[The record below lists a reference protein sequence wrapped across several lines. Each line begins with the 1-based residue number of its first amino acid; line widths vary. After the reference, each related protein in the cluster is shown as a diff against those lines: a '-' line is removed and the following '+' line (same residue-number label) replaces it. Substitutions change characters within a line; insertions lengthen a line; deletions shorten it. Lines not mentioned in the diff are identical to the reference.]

1 MVSYRQ
7 SEKRRRENDHLLL
20 KVWDKQMK
28 STRKKCLAILPI
40 PALLICA
47 LAFSF
52 GAYAAEEEPSPLNK
66 GTLFTEA
73 ERDLDALSD
82 LSGSRHITVRDGQ
95 DVDIGGAGI
104 WIIDGMASDVTIS
117 VAAPEDAVVYLL
129 LKGLRIENRDRPCIY
144 VGSAG
149 KVYLIPTGSSK
160 LTVSKA
166 FRKDSDRKANA
177 VIYSCTD
184 LTLRGE
190 APLIINSSKNGIVCR
205 DKLRFLG
212 GEYAITAGSKAVA
225 ADDAIWIAGGDF
237 RLKAETDGLHAEN
250 EDDNMQGSIY
260 IGGGSFDIDVADD
273 AIHGQTM
280 VQIDDGR
287 LTIVADEGIESTRVL
302 INGGEM
308 DIRATGDGINAGRK
322 SDAYRPKIEITGGSV
337 TVTMDGKD
345 PDAIDS
351 NADLV
356 ISGGTVNVSGA
367 GIDWDGE
374 LNFTGGTVI
383 IEGETVSEIPNA
395 STHRRDDTG
404 AKRNI

>member
-1 MVSYRQ
+1 
-7 SEKRRRENDHLLL
+7 
-20 KVWDKQMK
+20 MK
-28 STRKKCLAILPI
+28 STRKKRLAIVLI
-40 PALLICA
+40 PALFICA
-47 LAFSF
+47 SAFGF
-52 GAYAAEEEPSPLNK
+52 GAYAAAEEPSPLNK
-66 GTLFTEA
+66 GALFTEA

-82 LSGSRHITVRDGQ
+82 LSGSKHITVRDGQ
-95 DVDIGGAGI
+95 DVEIGGAGI
-104 WIIDGMASDVTIS
+104 WIIDGMASDVTVS
-117 VAAPEDAVVYLL
+117 VDAPEDAVVYLL
-129 LKGLRIENRDRPCIY
+129 LKDLRIENRDRPCIY

-149 KVYLIPTGSSK
+149 KVYLIPTGGSR

-166 FRKDSDRKANA
+166 FRKDPDRKANA

-212 GEYAITAGSKAVA
+212 GEYVITAGSKAVA
-225 ADDAIWIAGGDF
+225 ADNAIWIAGGDF
-237 RLKAETDGLHAEN
+237 RMKAETDGFHAEN
-250 EDDNMQGSIY
+250 KDDMQGSIY

-273 AIHGQTM
+273 AVHGQPM

-287 LTIVADEGIESTRVL
+287 LSIAANEGIESTRVL
-302 INGGEM
+302 INGGEL
-308 DIRATGDGINAGRK
+308 DIRATGDGINAGKK

-356 ISGGTVNVSGA
+356 ISGGTVSVSGA

-374 LNFTGGTVI
+374 LDFTGGTVI

-395 STHRRDDTG
+395 NTNKPDETG
-404 AKRNI
+404 AKRKK

>member
-1 MVSYRQ
+1 MKQLR
-7 SEKRRRENDHLLL
+7 KNRLALLL
-20 KVWDKQMK
+20 
-28 STRKKCLAILPI
+28 I

-47 LAFSF
+47 SAFGL
-52 GAYAAEEEPSPLNK
+52 GAYTASERPSPLK
-66 GTLFTEA
+66 EDARFAEA
-73 ERDLDALSD
+73 ERDLEALAD
-82 LSGSRHITVRDGQ
+82 LSGAKSVTVRDGQ
-95 DVDIGGAGI
+95 DAVIAEAGI
-104 WIIDGMASDVTIS
+104 WIIDGAASEVTVDVE
-117 VAAPEDAVVYLL
+117 APEDAVVYLL

-149 KVYLIPTGSSK
+149 RVYLVSVSDSR

-166 FRKDSDRKANA
+166 FRKDSGRKANA
-177 VIYSCTD
+177 VIYSRTD
-184 LTLRGE
+184 LTLHGE
-190 APLIINSSKNGIVCR
+190 APLTVDSPKNGIVCK

-225 ADDAIWIAGGDF
+225 ADNAIWIAGGDF
-237 RLKAETDGLHAEN
+237 RLKAKTDGLHAEN
-250 EDDNMQGSIY
+250 ENDGRQGSIY

-273 AIHGQTM
+273 GIHGQTM

-287 LTIVADEGIESTRVL
+287 LAITADEGIESTWVL

-308 DIRATGDGINAGRK
+308 DIHATGDGINAGRK
-322 SDAYRPKIEITGGSV
+322 SVAYRPKIEINGGSV
-337 TVTMDGKD
+337 TVVMDGED

-374 LNFTGGTVI
+374 LFFTGGTVI
-383 IEGETVSEIPNA
+383 IEGEKVSKIPNT
-395 STHRRDDTG
+395 STHRLDDKKG
-404 AKRNI
+404 

>member
-1 MVSYRQ
+1 
-7 SEKRRRENDHLLL
+7 
-20 KVWDKQMK
+20 MK
-28 STRKKCLAILPI
+28 STRKKRLAIVLI
-40 PALLICA
+40 PALFICA
-47 LAFSF
+47 SAFGF
-52 GAYAAEEEPSPLNK
+52 GAYAAAEEPSPLNK
-66 GTLFTEA
+66 GALFTEA

-82 LSGSRHITVRDGQ
+82 LSGSKHITVRDGQ
-95 DVDIGGAGI
+95 DVEIGGAGI
-104 WIIDGMASDVTIS
+104 WIIDGMASDVTVS
-117 VAAPEDAVVYLL
+117 VDAPEDAVVYLL
-129 LKGLRIENRDRPCIY
+129 LKDLRIENRDRPCIY

-149 KVYLIPTGSSK
+149 KVYLIPAGGSK

-166 FRKDSDRKANA
+166 FRKDPDRKANA

-212 GEYAITAGSKAVA
+212 GEYVITAGSKAVA
-225 ADDAIWIAGGDF
+225 ADNAIWIAGGDF
-237 RLKAETDGLHAEN
+237 RMKAETDGFHAEN
-250 EDDNMQGSIY
+250 KDNMQGSIY

-273 AIHGQTM
+273 AVHGQTM

-287 LTIVADEGIESTRVL
+287 LSIAADEGIESTRVL
-302 INGGEM
+302 INGGEL
-308 DIRATGDGINAGRK
+308 DIRATGDGINAGKK

-356 ISGGTVNVSGA
+356 ISGGTVSVSGA

-374 LNFTGGTVI
+374 LDFTGGTVI

-395 STHRRDDTG
+395 NTNKPDETG
-404 AKRNI
+404 AKRKK

>member
-1 MVSYRQ
+1 
-7 SEKRRRENDHLLL
+7 
-20 KVWDKQMK
+20 MK
-28 STRKKCLAILPI
+28 STRKKRLAIVLI
-40 PALLICA
+40 PALFICA
-47 LAFSF
+47 SAFGF
-52 GAYAAEEEPSPLNK
+52 GAYAAAEEPSPLNK
-66 GTLFTEA
+66 GALFTEA

-82 LSGSRHITVRDGQ
+82 LSGSKHITVRDGQ
-95 DVDIGGAGI
+95 DVEIGGAGI
-104 WIIDGMASDVTIS
+104 WIIDGMASDVTVS
-117 VAAPEDAVVYLL
+117 VDAPEDAVVYLL
-129 LKGLRIENRDRPCIY
+129 LKNLRIENRDRPCIY

-149 KVYLIPTGSSK
+149 KVYLIPTGGSK

-166 FRKDSDRKANA
+166 FRKDHDRKANA

-212 GEYAITAGSKAVA
+212 GEYVITAGSKAVA
-225 ADDAIWIAGGDF
+225 ADNAIWIAGGDF
-237 RLKAETDGLHAEN
+237 RIKAETDGFHAEN
-250 EDDNMQGSIY
+250 KDDMQGSIY

-273 AIHGQTM
+273 AVHGQTM

-287 LTIVADEGIESTRVL
+287 LSIAADEGIESTRVL
-302 INGGEM
+302 INGGEL
-308 DIRATGDGINAGRK
+308 DIRATGDGINAGKK

-356 ISGGTVNVSGA
+356 ISGGTVSVSGA

-374 LNFTGGTVI
+374 LDFTGGTVI

-395 STHRRDDTG
+395 NTNKPDETG
-404 AKRNI
+404 AKRKK

>member
-1 MVSYRQ
+1 
-7 SEKRRRENDHLLL
+7 
-20 KVWDKQMK
+20 MK
-28 STRKKCLAILPI
+28 STRKKRLAIVLI
-40 PALLICA
+40 PALFICA
-47 LAFSF
+47 SAFGF
-52 GAYAAEEEPSPLNK
+52 GAYAAAEEPSPLNK
-66 GTLFTEA
+66 GALFTEA

-82 LSGSRHITVRDGQ
+82 LSGSKHITVRDGQ
-95 DVDIGGAGI
+95 DVEIGGAGI
-104 WIIDGMASDVTIS
+104 WIIDGMASDVTVS
-117 VAAPEDAVVYLL
+117 VDAPEDAVVYLL
-129 LKGLRIENRDRPCIY
+129 LKDLRIENRDRPCIY

-149 KVYLIPTGSSK
+149 KVYLIPTGGSK

-166 FRKDSDRKANA
+166 FRKDPDRKANA

-190 APLIINSSKNGIVCR
+190 ATLIINSSKNGIVCR

-212 GEYAITAGSKAVA
+212 GEYVITAGSKAVA
-225 ADDAIWIAGGDF
+225 ADNAIWIAGGDF
-237 RLKAETDGLHAEN
+237 RMKAETDGFHAEN
-250 EDDNMQGSIY
+250 KDDMQGSIY

-273 AIHGQTM
+273 AVHGQTM

-287 LTIVADEGIESTRVL
+287 LSIAADEGIESTRVL
-302 INGGEM
+302 INGGEL
-308 DIRATGDGINAGRK
+308 DIRATGDGINAGKK

-356 ISGGTVNVSGA
+356 ISGGTVSVSGA

-374 LNFTGGTVI
+374 LDFTGGTVI

-395 STHRRDDTG
+395 NTNKPDETG
-404 AKRNI
+404 AKRKK

>member
-52 GAYAAEEEPSPLNK
+52 GAYAAEEEPSPLSK

-117 VAAPEDAVVYLL
+117 VDAPEDAVVYLL

-177 VIYSCTD
+177 VIYSW
-184 LTLRGE
+184 LR
-190 APLIINSSKNGIVCR
+190 
-205 DKLRFLG
+205 
-212 GEYAITAGSKAVA
+212 
-225 ADDAIWIAGGDF
+225 
-237 RLKAETDGLHAEN
+237 
-250 EDDNMQGSIY
+250 
-260 IGGGSFDIDVADD
+260 
-273 AIHGQTM
+273 
-280 VQIDDGR
+280 
-287 LTIVADEGIESTRVL
+287 
-302 INGGEM
+302 
-308 DIRATGDGINAGRK
+308 
-322 SDAYRPKIEITGGSV
+322 
-337 TVTMDGKD
+337 
-345 PDAIDS
+345 
-351 NADLV
+351 
-356 ISGGTVNVSGA
+356 
-367 GIDWDGE
+367 
-374 LNFTGGTVI
+374 
-383 IEGETVSEIPNA
+383 
-395 STHRRDDTG
+395 
-404 AKRNI
+404 

>member
-1 MVSYRQ
+1 
-7 SEKRRRENDHLLL
+7 
-20 KVWDKQMK
+20 MK
-28 STRKKCLAILPI
+28 STRKKRLAIVLI
-40 PALLICA
+40 PALFICA
-47 LAFSF
+47 SAFGF
-52 GAYAAEEEPSPLNK
+52 GAYAAAEEPSPLNK
-66 GTLFTEA
+66 GALFTEA

-82 LSGSRHITVRDGQ
+82 LSGSKHITVRDGQ
-95 DVDIGGAGI
+95 DVEIGGAGI
-104 WIIDGMASDVTIS
+104 WIIDGMASDVTVS
-117 VAAPEDAVVYLL
+117 VDAPEDAVVYLF
-129 LKGLRIENRDRPCIY
+129 LKDLRIENRDRPCIY

-149 KVYLIPTGSSK
+149 KVYLIPTGGSK
-160 LTVSKA
+160 LTVSKS
-166 FRKDSDRKANA
+166 FRKDPDRKANA

-212 GEYAITAGSKAVA
+212 GEYVITAGSKAVA
-225 ADDAIWIAGGDF
+225 ADNAIWIAGGDF
-237 RLKAETDGLHAEN
+237 RMKAETDGFHAEN
-250 EDDNMQGSIY
+250 KDDMQGSIY

-273 AIHGQTM
+273 AVHGQTM

-287 LTIVADEGIESTRVL
+287 LSIAADEGIESTRVL
-302 INGGEM
+302 INGGEL
-308 DIRATGDGINAGRK
+308 DIRATGDGINAGKK

-356 ISGGTVNVSGA
+356 ISGGTVSVSGA

-374 LNFTGGTVI
+374 LDFTGGTVI

-395 STHRRDDTG
+395 NTNKPDETG
-404 AKRNI
+404 AKRKK